1 MRRADAPSL
10 FIDSQWLT
18 LTEKEINTV
27 YKFKTSLLALAGLL
41 ALVGVV
47 AAITPFTGYGQQSP
61 EAATAVQDVQVVNAT
76 TTPVPTRDVDA
87 ARATSII
94 TLYFAGTATGN
105 VFRRVLSNGVMGANE
120 FVVPAGQA
128 LVVTDVEWVHLCGS
142 CTGGSGDKITLEL
155 FGASGAHRLV
165 YLSVAPF
172 TSNGQAGA
180 SESMETGFAVAEGG
194 HIALGPSFSNG
205 SSSLTV
211 FLHGY
216 LVPAS

>member
-1 MRRADAPSL
+1 MYNFKRSL
-10 FIDSQWLT
+10 IA
-18 LTEKEINTV
+18 
-27 YKFKTSLLALAGLL
+27 LLGLI
-41 ALVGVV
+41 ALVGV
-47 AAITPFTGYGQQSP
+47 IGIFTPFKGYGQQSP
-61 EAATAVQDVQVVNAT
+61 EAVAAVQDVQVVNAT

-87 ARATSII
+87 ARATNII
-94 TLYFAGTATGN
+94 TLYFAGSATGN

-128 LVVTDVEWVHLCGS
+128 LVVTDVEWVHLCGG

-165 YLSVAPF
+165 YSSVASF

-194 HIALGPSFSNG
+194 HIALGPSFSSGTTN
-205 SSSLTV
+205 LTV